1 MIATSRAAVNAAA
14 RLLPRESPTRMSRI
28 VQTHVRHSH
37 QFRTYVT
44 PTMSLCMPI
53 KTIDV
58 CNIIA
63 FNTNPGIP
71 LNAGFVILAHKAEEL
86 NFSHDSV
93 CWDADSFVSFCLK

>member
-14 RLLPRESPTRMSRI
+14 RLLPRESPTRISRI

-71 LNAGFVILAHKAEEL
+71 LNAGFCH
-86 NFSHDSV
+86 FGSQS
-93 CWDADSFVSFCLK
+93 